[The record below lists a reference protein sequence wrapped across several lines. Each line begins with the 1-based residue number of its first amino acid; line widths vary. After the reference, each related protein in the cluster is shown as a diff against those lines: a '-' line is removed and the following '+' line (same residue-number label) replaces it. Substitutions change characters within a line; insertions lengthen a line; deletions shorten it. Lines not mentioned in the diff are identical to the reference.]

1 MHVRAGWAMTALL
14 ALCGGTLTALAGVD
28 VDYYFSFFEVGW
40 VNYYELLAWDME
52 EEIEVLGWLVG
63 FENILALL
71 WVSYLLSMACLCLVS
86 LILLARRVRF
96 ASLDQEAYLRRA
108 RYFLCFKT
116 QNTVV
121 QEADSIGATKHTFNL
136 FHRRRI

>member
-1 MHVRAGWAMTALL
+1 
-14 ALCGGTLTALAGVD
+14 
-28 VDYYFSFFEVGW
+28 
-40 VNYYELLAWDME
+40 ME

-71 WVSYLLSMACLCLVS
+71 WVSYLLSVSCLCLVS

-96 ASLDQEAYLRRA
+96 ASLDQDAYLRRA
-108 RYFLCFKT
+108 KSFLCFKV
-116 QNTVV
+116 QNPFV
-121 QEADSIGATKHTFNL
+121 QESDSIGATKHTFNL

>member
-1 MHVRAGWAMTALL
+1 MTALL

-63 FENILALL
+63 F
-71 WVSYLLSMACLCLVS
+71 
-86 LILLARRVRF
+86 
-96 ASLDQEAYLRRA
+96 
-108 RYFLCFKT
+108 
-116 QNTVV
+116 
-121 QEADSIGATKHTFNL
+121 
-136 FHRRRI
+136 